1 MELPNEKTNNINNY
15 FAFIDEAGNSNQE
28 RFFGLG
34 LLLIDDE
41 IGYFYDSMK
50 PFYDRV
56 FENARLIKARRVEI
70 LKSQNDIEQLS
81 QIANSGVKFELKFKY
96 VNFSNNLIYK
106 ALVDNYFQFP
116 NVRFCAL
123 VIDRED
129 QALTSD
135 LEPWDTYIHRAA
147 MLLANNIKHIQ
158 PCNICV
164 LADDLTRPKEIRKT
178 FEQSL
183 KDAINTRLV
192 KMGIGKSVF
201 GVARLESH
209 ASLML
214 QVVDILLGAVMYDFK
229 KRQGFIS
236 EKLRMR
242 QDIVAQAIHQIVGT
256 DTLAQNH
263 TYYKPN
269 YFSVWKLNKNKL
281 KAGHGQETHT
291 RSKLNY

>member
-1 MELPNEKTNNINNY
+1 MTAQDQENY
-15 FAFIDEAGNSNQE
+15 FAFIDEAGNSSQE

-56 FENARLIKARRVEI
+56 FENAKLIKARRVEI
-70 LKSQNDIEQLS
+70 LKSQNDVGQLS

-106 ALVDNYFQFP
+106 AFIDNYFQFP

-164 LADDLTRPKEIRKT
+164 LADDLTRPRVIRKT

-183 KDAINTRLV
+183 KDAINARLI

-201 GVARLESH
+201 GVTRLESH

-214 QVVDILLGAVMYDFK
+214 QAVDVLLGAVMYDFK
-229 KRQGFIS
+229 KQQGFIS
-236 EKLRMR
+236 EKLALR
-242 QDIVAQAIHQIVGT
+242 QDVVVREIRQKLGT
-256 DTLAQNH
+256 DTLAKNY
-263 TYYKPN
+263 TYNKPN
-269 YFSVWKLNKNKL
+269 YFSVWKLGK
-281 KAGHGQETHT
+281 
-291 RSKLNY
+291 